1 MSLIPAGGTAPPRRL
16 PPLLYLAA
24 ATLTIVAVLVSCYLV
39 YIVRSVL
46 VTVFLGFFLAAGF
59 EPLIRW
65 MEGKGV
71 RRGVGV
77 TLFVLMIT
85 LLLVG
90 FVALIVPPAI
100 EQLTQI
106 IKSLPQWFQDVTTRG
121 PLARFLEGV
130 RIQEQASQLAGRI
143 PSVLGGS
150 LTVVVGLLGSFVNG
164 IFQTFTVLVLMVFFM
179 LALPRIRDFWARVL
193 HNRARY
199 EVFEESLDKIGG
211 FVSGQIVIVLIAG
224 VTSYVFLRLIGAP
237 YPEILAI
244 AVLVLDLL
252 PQVGAILASVLVT
265 AVAFTESPK
274 VGIATFVF
282 FLVYQQIENY
292 VLVPRVFAKAVNLS
306 ALGVFIAVLVG
317 AGLAGVLGA
326 VVALPI
332 TAAIKVILRYVL
344 RDRIAELNGESA
356 PHPEQAMATPVSES
370 PHAGERSQLRG
381 GEGAERGAAVP
392 SDTARGGATRVDA
405 PVRMPGTDP
414 VHGEPHVTVP
424 AHATGADPVHPDG
437 RT

>member
-292 VLVPRVFAKAVNLS
+292 VLVPKVMQRTVDVSPITTIVAVLIGG
-306 ALGVFIAVLVG
+306 ALLGVVG
-317 AGLAGVLGA
+317 ALLSIPLA
-326 VVALPI
+326 
-332 TAAIKVILRYVL
+332 AAAQLLLSEVYYPRQ
-344 RDRIAELNGESA
+344 D
-356 PHPEQAMATPVSES
+356 AT
-370 PHAGERSQLRG
+370 
-381 GEGAERGAAVP
+381 
-392 SDTARGGATRVDA
+392 
-405 PVRMPGTDP
+405 
-414 VHGEPHVTVP
+414 
-424 AHATGADPVHPDG
+424 
-437 RT
+437 